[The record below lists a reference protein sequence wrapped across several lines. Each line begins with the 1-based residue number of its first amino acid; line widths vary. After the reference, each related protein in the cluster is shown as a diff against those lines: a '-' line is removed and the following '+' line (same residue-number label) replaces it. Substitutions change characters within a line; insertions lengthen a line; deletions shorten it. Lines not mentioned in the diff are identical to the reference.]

1 MNQHISYF
9 LPPFPTSGRAKLQS
23 AIEYLLSEDG
33 IGEEELKLLAAIAE
47 SIIWSEE
54 CHHAFI
60 KTGFE
65 AALELYNYSTMNA
78 SVEQIENDHENPRN
92 WKTYSIYQDLIKQ

>member
-9 LPPFPTSGRAKLQS
+9 LPPFPTSGRAKLS
-23 AIEYLLSEDG
+23 CAIEYLLSENAV
-33 IGEEELKLLAAIAE
+33 GEEELKLLTAIVE

-60 KTGFE
+60 KTGFD
-65 AALELYNYSTMNA
+65 AALELYDIGTMNA
-78 SVEQIENDHENPRN
+78 SLEQTEFDPENPRN
-92 WKTYSIYQDLIKQ
+92 WKTYSIYQNLIE

>member
-9 LPPFPTSGRAKLQS
+9 LPPFPTSGRAKLS
-23 AIEYLLSEDG
+23 CAIEYLLSEDG

-54 CHHAFI
+54 CHRAFI
-60 KTGFE
+60 KTGFD
-65 AALELYNYSTMNA
+65 AALELYDQSTMNA
-78 SVEQIENDHENPRN
+78 SVEQTEKDKVRN
-92 WKTYSIYQDLIKQ
+92 